1 LQETLVRLLVYVPVL
16 LLAMSVHE
24 AAHGWVALQRGDP
37 TARDLGRVTLLPFVH
52 IDLWGSLVVPGLL
65 LAMQAP
71 FLFGYAKPTPVN
83 PGLLRSPKRDFSLVA
98 LAGPGANLGLALAFA
113 GFGALAFRVFG
124 IVSPEARLLV
134 GAGIVINVL
143 LGWINLLPL
152 PGLDGLKALYVLLPD
167 EWCWRLQRGNQYFFP
182 ILVLVLIFG
191 LLNLALVPAFIFG
204 SGLCAAAGTGQPP
217 L

>member
-1 LQETLVRLLVYVPVL
+1 VQEALVRLLVYVPLL

-24 AAHGWVALQRGDP
+24 AAHAWVAFKRGDP
-37 TARDLGRVTLLPFVH
+37 TAKDLGRVTLLPFAH
-52 IDLWGSLVVPGLL
+52 IDLWGSLILPGML

-98 LAGPGANLGLALAFA
+98 LAGPGANLLLALLFA
-113 GFGALAFRVFG
+113 GFGALAFRGLG
-124 IVSPEARLLV
+124 IASPEARLLV
-134 GAGIVINVL
+134 GAGILINVL

-152 PGLDGLKALYVLLPD
+152 PGLDGLKALYVFLPD
-167 EWCWRLQRGNQYFFP
+167 EWCWRLQRGNQYLFP
-182 ILVLVLIFG
+182 VMLFVLILG
-191 LLNLALVPAFIFG
+191 LLNLALVPAFVVG
-204 SGLCAAAGTGQPP
+204 SGLCSVAGAGQPT

>member
-1 LQETLVRLLVYVPVL
+1 LQEALVQLLVYVPLL

-24 AAHGWVALQRGDP
+24 AAHAWSAFKLGDP
-37 TARDLGRVTLLPFVH
+37 TAKDLGRVTLLPFVH
-52 IDLWGSLVVPGLL
+52 IDLWGSLILPGML

-98 LAGPGANLGLALAFA
+98 LAGPAANVGLALAFA
-113 GFGALAFRVFG
+113 GFGALAFRGFG
-124 IVSPEARLLV
+124 VASPEARLLV

-152 PGLDGLKALYVLLPD
+152 PGLDGLKILYVLLPD
-167 EWCWRLQRGNQYFFP
+167 EWCWRLQRGNRFFFP
-182 ILVLVLIFG
+182 ILLLLMITGVLNMALLPAKIFC
-191 LLNLALVPAFIFG
+191 